1 MTTTFVWATP
11 ATVSGFGDDR
21 TINLRMSPR
30 AFLALGAALN
40 IADEDALRDEGISEA
55 VIKITDEMFDGIENA
70 LLLLFGPDWY
80 SLATPKPANQLA
92 LRAILAMDD
101 LEG

>member
-1 MTTTFVWATP
+1 MTPMFIWATP

-30 AFLALGAALN
+30 AFLALGVALN
-40 IADEDALRDEGISEA
+40 VADEDALRDEGLSEDF
-55 VIKITDEMFDGIENA
+55 IKITEQVFDGIENA
-70 LLLLFGPDWY
+70 LLLMFGPDWY
-80 SLATPKPANQLA
+80 SLATRQPANQLA
-92 LRAILAMDD
+92 LRAILDMDD